1 MGVQFD
7 GRISLGNVIT
17 AGALAITVAIAWG
30 KWTTLTETI
39 SDKLTEATT
48 RLEGHEARIR
58 VMETTTARQD
68 ERMILILDSLR
79 EIKARLEKGAP

>member
-39 SDKLTEATT
+39 SGKLTEATT

-79 EIKARLEKGAP
+79 KIEGRLEKASP